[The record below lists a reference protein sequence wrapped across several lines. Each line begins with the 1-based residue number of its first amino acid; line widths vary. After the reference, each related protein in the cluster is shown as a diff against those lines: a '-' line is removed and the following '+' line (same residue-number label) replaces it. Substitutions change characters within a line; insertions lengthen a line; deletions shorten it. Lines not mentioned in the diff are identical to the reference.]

1 MPMLFDA
8 LELSIPVFQA
18 PMAGISTPELAA
30 AVSNGGGLGGLG
42 LGAMSWVEAMETV
55 SSFRQRA
62 KGALHVNFFC
72 HDEPVRDPHK
82 EARWI
87 QHFAHAFDTLNGPIP
102 TALTAPYNS
111 VKNDNRLIEFA
122 RHARPNVISFHF
134 GFPNQ
139 RIVDKLSALGIP
151 LLTSVTNVTDARAAI
166 AAGMDGL
173 IAQGIEAGGHR
184 GSFNADAQDTL
195 ATDAL
200 VRELTALTTLPII
213 ASGGVMNGWEIDTML
228 RAGAQATQLG
238 TAFLLCNETHSSPDY
253 RRQLRNARATDT
265 VITRSISGRPARGIA
280 NHLSAIGDTTD
291 SIYRPHYPIA
301 YDLAKTL
308 SHLADRRGAS
318 GWGAYWAGTGVERI
332 RDLSANALMSTLAKE
347 LKEASK
353 QGRKGDNG
361 VI

>member
-1 MPMLFDA
+1 MPTLFDS

-18 PMAGISTPELAA
+18 PMAGVSTPKLAA
-30 AVSNGGGLGGLG
+30 AVTNSGGLGGLG
-42 LGAMSWVEAMETV
+42 LGAMSWVEAAEAV
-55 SSFRQRA
+55 SSFRQCA

-72 HDEPVRDPHK
+72 HDEPVRDPYK
-82 EARWI
+82 DEQWI
-87 QHFAHAFDTLNGPIP
+87 QHFAHAFDALNGPTP
-102 TALTAPYNS
+102 TTLTSPYNS
-111 VKNDNRLIEFA
+111 VKNDDRLVDFA
-122 RHARPNVISFHF
+122 RHSRPEVISFHF

-139 RIVDKLSALGIP
+139 RMVAQLSALGIP
-151 LLTSVTNVTDARAAI
+151 LLTSVTNVPDARAAI

-195 ATDAL
+195 TTAAL
-200 VRELTALTTLPII
+200 VRELIALTTLPII

-238 TAFLLCNETHSSPDY
+238 TAFLLCNETHSSRDY
-253 RRQLRNARATDT
+253 RHQLRNARATDT

-280 NHLSAIGDTTD
+280 NHLSAIGDTKD
-291 SIYRPHYPIA
+291 STFRPHYPVA

-332 RDLSANALMSTLAKE
+332 RDMSAKALMSTLAKE
-347 LKEASK
+347 LQEAAE
-353 QGRKGDNG
+353 QGPK
-361 VI
+361 